1 MAPPRNAAA
10 PGGTPGRGRATYGPG
25 HPQYITT
32 AGLVDLEREIAG
44 TPSGELLE
52 QISLLIELP
61 STMQAIAWPRLRL
74 SVWELQRRAEAG
86 EMAGAA

>member
-10 PGGTPGRGRATYGPG
+10 PGGAPGRGRLTCAAAV
-25 HPQYITT
+25 PQYITI
-32 AGLVDLEREIAG
+32 DLEREIAR

-74 SVWELQRRAEAG
+74 CVWELQRRAARG
-86 EMAGAA
+86 ELAGAA